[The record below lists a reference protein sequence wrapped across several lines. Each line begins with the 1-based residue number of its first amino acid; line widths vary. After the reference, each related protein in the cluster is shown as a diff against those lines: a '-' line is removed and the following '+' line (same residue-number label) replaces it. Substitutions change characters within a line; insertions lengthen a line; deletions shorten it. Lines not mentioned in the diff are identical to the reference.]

1 MRREGFPCC
10 ARVLRTATTLA
21 HRSRSSIPHQ
31 RFRTAFRARYW
42 NSSRR
47 FTVHLRASARAAL
60 SRMPMRFLTALV
72 IALVCFSAPAR
83 ASVEHLDLAAMVAKA
98 DGSAVGTITARRVV
112 RIDSEIDGP
121 ELYFTILTLEGRSLA
136 TDAPVTLELVYAGG
150 FVDAK
155 HGVWNSEAPAADDV
169 ALGSRVVVFYAYTE
183 NMGGGMSGNAL
194 YAAHG
199 GLYRTFDA
207 RRGAIVQGRG
217 AGYAVDANLTLAE
230 LRTRVAQLELE
241 RRAREAAARKAAA
254 GANDTK
260 VRANEARR

>member
-1 MRREGFPCC
+1 
-10 ARVLRTATTLA
+10 
-21 HRSRSSIPHQ
+21 
-31 RFRTAFRARYW
+31 
-42 NSSRR
+42 
-47 FTVHLRASARAAL
+47 
-60 SRMPMRFLTALV
+60 MRFL
-72 IALVCFSAPAR
+72 IALVLASVCLGAPAR
-83 ASVEHLDLAAMVAKA
+83 ASVERLDLAAMVAKA

-121 ELYFTILTLEGRSLA
+121 ELYFTILTLEGRTLA

-169 ALGSRVVVFYAYTE
+169 ALGNEVVVFYAHTP

-199 GLYRTFDA
+199 GIYRTFAA

-217 AGYAVDANLTLAE
+217 EGYAVDANVTLAD
-230 LRTRVAQLELE
+230 LRARVAKLELE

-254 GANDTK
+254 SATDAKPAT
-260 VRANEARR
+260 NEARR